1 MLKSHYYNL
10 SQSVKPLR
18 DKYLKLKVEHM
29 EAQKKLA
36 AMGARNRNL
45 NAGDMST
52 PINPNVNRNQ
62 ARYREKETSVDGTG
76 DNEMLSI
83 RRNIPSSGISSYG
96 PNLSSQAFS
105 IGKEHQMLDGFR
117 IPHSVQSMSSRG
129 TSDTNSAYTFRH

>member
-1 MLKSHYYNL
+1 MRTPNRSIQFQDRKYDMLKSHYYNL

-52 PINPNVNRNQ
+52 PINPNVNRSQ
-62 ARYREKETSVDGTG
+62 ARYG
-76 DNEMLSI
+76 
-83 RRNIPSSGISSYG
+83 
-96 PNLSSQAFS
+96 
-105 IGKEHQMLDGFR
+105 
-117 IPHSVQSMSSRG
+117 
-129 TSDTNSAYTFRH
+129 